1 MDKQTVVYPDME
13 CYSVMNRE
21 DYSYN
26 INESQSNT
34 LGEKT
39 RYERLHTTWLHLY
52 KLEKANYS

>member
-39 RYERLHTTWLHLY
+39 GYERLHTT
-52 KLEKANYS
+52 